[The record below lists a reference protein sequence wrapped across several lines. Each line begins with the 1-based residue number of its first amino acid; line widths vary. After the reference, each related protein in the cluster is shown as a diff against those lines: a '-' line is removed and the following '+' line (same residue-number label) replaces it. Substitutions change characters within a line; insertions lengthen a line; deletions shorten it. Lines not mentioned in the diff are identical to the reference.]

1 MQKEKFNLTAKLVA
15 AMERCSDL
23 EERCQVLVAK
33 KKRMEHRKQTLEE
46 EVQRSEALKRET
58 EAKAASEEQWTTDQR
73 PSLEAAVE
81 RLTRHR
87 DAWQELCRDLRR
99 TVVQHE
105 HELKELREES
115 EKKLVER
122 HRLQSECLQL
132 QEECDAQSLL
142 DVRQRV
148 EEGSQHHARM
158 QSILQ
163 PLHSA
168 HDLAEKTRT
177 ATEVHHGSKEHLFD
191 HKKQLQKN
199 QVAQIHADLFNLED
213 QCDAFENTLS
223 CAIAETE
230 SLEHKVAEA
239 KRGKVIENQKEA
251 FARQRLE
258 AARGR
263 QKALQRRGLE
273 LQRLCKNIEDE
284 SVQLQD
290 ERARLLL
297 GARRKAVASVRS
309 RSHEPSPVVRE
320 PLTASQVVR
329 LKLVRLPP
337 KLLVMKLL
345 PTFGFDAIARVYP
358 ITNTDV
364 QFAWLYTLGVTP
376 TRQPGFLQKLL
387 GGFAFW
393 IICYT
398 WHHTQRRLWLRWD
411 MPGEPGQVVSFQRV
425 RSGDVQVA
433 LTSLAVLLPSIF
445 CFFCYAFSATLLR
458 HVVNP
463 VFTPKTRLKHILVT
477 ALMFAM
483 AFSCNVLMTTNWV
496 VWSVGV
502 FTYASWAFCGRTVPT
517 EMTRL
522 PLTGTLTKLSA
533 KKSERELGVLTRRA
547 EFKAASIWMG
557 DESILVERYGD
568 QWVYTGYCGRA
579 NIFRPDVALVLC
591 TALVWR
597 IPWFILGT
605 GNYNQCVGWAE
616 LCMIFYI
623 PFGYPALAT
632 FGFRL
637 ALANGSMI
645 CAMVLIVAWP
655 LVNLFLG
662 GKGCSTLT
670 DLVLGE
676 YLPEIWTSTAR
687 NITFNRGYEACAVQA
702 YQEGGEALL
711 VASTTVAAWVHIMS
725 NYSFL
730 FGFGLGLYSKTCD
743 PVEEVRVDL
752 TIDQARS
759 EIN

>member
-1 MQKEKFNLTAKLVA
+1 MRWWSAES
-15 AMERCSDL
+15 C
-23 EERCQVLVAK
+23 
-33 KKRMEHRKQTLEE
+33 
-46 EVQRSEALKRET
+46 T
-58 EAKAASEEQWTTDQR
+58 E
-73 PSLEAAVE
+73 
-81 RLTRHR
+81 
-87 DAWQELCRDLRR
+87 
-99 TVVQHE
+99 
-105 HELKELREES
+105 
-115 EKKLVER
+115 
-122 HRLQSECLQL
+122 
-132 QEECDAQSLL
+132 
-142 DVRQRV
+142 
-148 EEGSQHHARM
+148 
-158 QSILQ
+158 
-163 PLHSA
+163 
-168 HDLAEKTRT
+168 
-177 ATEVHHGSKEHLFD
+177 
-191 HKKQLQKN
+191 
-199 QVAQIHADLFNLED
+199 
-213 QCDAFENTLS
+213 
-223 CAIAETE
+223 
-230 SLEHKVAEA
+230 
-239 KRGKVIENQKEA
+239 
-251 FARQRLE
+251 
-258 AARGR
+258 
-263 QKALQRRGLE
+263 
-273 LQRLCKNIEDE
+273 
-284 SVQLQD
+284 
-290 ERARLLL
+290 
-297 GARRKAVASVRS
+297 
-309 RSHEPSPVVRE
+309 
-320 PLTASQVVR
+320 VVR

-337 KLLVMKLL
+337 KLRSKIMKLL
-345 PTFGFDAIARVYP
+345 PTFAFDAIARVYP

-433 LTSLAVLLPSIF
+433 LNSLAVLLPSIF
-445 CFFCYAFSATLLR
+445 CFSCYAFSATLLR

-483 AFSCNVLMTTNWV
+483 AFSCNVLMTSNWV

-579 NIFRPDVALVLC
+579 NIFRPDVALVLY

-687 NITFNRGYEACAVQA
+687 NITFNRGFEACAVQA

-730 FGFGLGLYSKTCD
+730 FGFGLGLYRKTCD